1 VSSSDTLDEM
11 VPSLRRLEHLIK
23 CTDLTGKMSR
33 STAMNPYDGLIK
45 VMNRNKTVQGEH
57 AEVLYLIPSP
67 FLSLLMYWRLKSLTG
82 PFLSP

>member
-1 VSSSDTLDEM
+1 MSSSDTLDEM

-23 CTDLTGKMSR
+23 CTDLTGKKSR
-33 STAMNPYDGLIK
+33 STALDPYDGLIK

-57 AEVLYLIPSP
+57 AEVRYLFQSP
-67 FLSLLMYWRLKSLTG
+67 FLAALMYWRLKSLAG